1 MMKLHG
7 RRAALSGAG
16 LAAFL
21 VFAAAPGAAQAQAPA
36 SEKDA
41 ESAAG
46 IGQEDEIIVTARR
59 REESLTDVP
68 LSVQAFGARA
78 LEERQILDLSD
89 ITRVVP
95 GLTAQASPT
104 GNAALNLAIRG
115 QRQGLANIAY
125 DSAVS
130 VYSDEVV
137 QARTQGLNDAF
148 FDLASVQVLKG
159 PQGTLFGRN
168 TTGGA
173 ILITTQ
179 SPQDSFGG
187 YADVTIGNY
196 DLFRAEGALNLPIS
210 EGIALRVAGAHTR
223 RDGYLASPANG
234 RRVDNQRTDSWRA
247 SLLIAPAGSDFE
259 NRLIV
264 SGFRKKDD
272 GVAYKLLDRN
282 PAVATTAG
290 LAADLAYYRSS
301 PFYVTNA
308 QIEPDGTNIRTL
320 SVSNI
325 STLTLGNVTLKNIFG
340 YREVDSTI
348 DFDLDATSFLLTRS
362 EQWVRQNQFSNEF
375 QLLGQAFGS
384 QLDYVVGAY
393 VFREDGDEIQT
404 VVVLNPAS
412 GTNLITDYSVRSETA
427 AIYGQGTFRPS
438 GLPEL
443 ALTGGLRYT
452 WDGKGIESR
461 SRTFNG
467 VCRLL
472 TADLGGVPRTPCFH
486 SANANFSKLTY
497 NVSVDYKLAPDT
509 LVYFAHRYGYQ
520 GGGFTNSATRPAD
533 FAPFRPQTVTDF
545 EIGLKSRFD
554 LGGVD
559 LRANVA
565 GFLGKYDDV
574 QRLLRLN
581 FISGGLSFPV
591 NRILNAASSTVKGV
605 EFDGS
610 ASFGKWVR
618 VDAAYTFLDTGY
630 DKYVVVNNGIEQDYT
645 GAGFSGAPRH
655 SVNGSIRVQL
665 PLFGDFAKP
674 YLQADGSYQSK
685 SFAEDTTNFDPVA
698 QRINPRSI
706 LAGYGTV
713 NLRFILEDIAG
724 QDLTASAWVRNLT
737 KSEYYTAGVDSYLTS
752 GYLTRL
758 LGAPRTFG
766 VSMRYTF

>member
-1 MMKLHG
+1 MMSLQR
-7 RRAALSGAG
+7 RRARFSGTAIVAL
-16 LAAFL
+16 LA
-21 VFAAAPGAAQAQAPA
+21 FAAPTAAAQEQAPP
-36 SEKDA
+36 SEGADGGEK
-41 ESAAG
+41 AG
-46 IGQEDEIIVTARR
+46 QDEEIIVTARR
-59 REESLTDVP
+59 RDESLTDVP
-68 LSVQAFGARA
+68 LSIQAFGPRT
-78 LEERQILDLSD
+78 LEERQILDLAD

-125 DSAVS
+125 DSAVA

-173 ILITTQ
+173 ILLTTQ
-179 SPQDSFGG
+179 APEDDFGG
-187 YADVTIGNY
+187 YADVTVGNY
-196 DLFRAEGALNLPIS
+196 DLFRAEGALNIPLG
-210 EGIALRVAGAHTR
+210 EGFALRVAGAHTR
-223 RDGYLASPANG
+223 RDGYLASPFNG

-247 SLLIAPAGSDFE
+247 SLLIAPLGSDFE

-264 SGFRKKDD
+264 NGFRKKDD

-290 LAADLAYYRSS
+290 LAADLAFYRAS

-308 QIEPDGTNIRTL
+308 LVEPDGTNIKTL

-325 STLTLGNVTLKNIFG
+325 STLSLGNLTLKNIFG

-375 QLLGQAFGS
+375 QLLGKGFGS

-427 AIYGQGTFRPS
+427 ALYGQGTFRPS

-443 ALTGGLRYT
+443 AVTAGLRYT

-472 TADLGGVPRTPCFH
+472 SADVGGVARSPCFY

-497 NVSVDYKLAPDT
+497 NLSIDYKLAPDT
-509 LVYFAHRYGYQ
+509 LVYFSHRYGYQ
-520 GGGFTNSATRPAD
+520 GGGFTNSATRPSD
-533 FAPFRPQTVTDF
+533 FVPFRPQTVTDF
-545 EIGLKSRFD
+545 EVGLKTRFE
-554 LGGVD
+554 LGDVA
-559 LRANVA
+559 LRGNVA
-565 GFLGKYDDV
+565 AFLGKYDDV

-618 VDAAYTFLDTGY
+618 IDAAYTFLDTSY
-630 DKYVVVNNGIEQDYT
+630 DSYIVVNNGIEQDYT
-645 GAGFSGAPRH
+645 GAGFSGSPRH

-665 PLFGDFAKP
+665 PLFGDFATP
-674 YLQADGSYQSK
+674 YVQADGSYQSK

-713 NLRFILEDIAG
+713 NLRFILEDVAG
-724 QDLTASAWVRNLT
+724 KDLTISAWVRNLT
-737 KSEYYTAGVDSYLTS
+737 KTEYYTAGVDSFLTS

-758 LGAPRTFG
+758 LGAPRTYG
-766 VSMRYTF
+766 VSMRYKF